1 MKICI
6 IGAGVTGLILLL
18 MLTQAGVN
26 PQDIAIIDP
35 QFDGGDMCGKWGAI
49 RSNTHWGKTITTL
62 RQVLPGITIPD
73 SFDLGATTPLSAIGE
88 LLIGLAAPLPVK
100 RIYGFVTRV
109 SLKGS
114 WTVEY
119 YANGPRT
126 LNVPLVILA
135 QGSEPKIGSLPIPS
149 IPLECALDS
158 RIQEYL
164 KPEDHV
170 ILFGTMHSGTLV
182 MKNLN
187 DLGVRTT
194 AVYKGAQPF
203 VWDRDGAYGGIKEEA
218 AEIADAVQGGAY
230 KKLTL
235 IPLAEADTVKGA
247 TWAVYAMGFSPRVIE
262 VIVEGKPVVNYDG
275 KSGQIAPGAWGFGIA
290 YPNLAPDGVHW
301 DVSVAAFALHIEG
314 QISSILAEVNIGTTR

>member
-18 MLTQAGVN
+18 MLTQAGVQ

-35 QFDGGDMCGKWGAI
+35 HFDGGDICRKWGAI
-49 RSNTHWGKTITTL
+49 RSNTHWGKTISTL

-73 SFDLGATTPLSAIGE
+73 SFNLEATTSLSAIGD
-88 LLIGLAAPLPVK
+88 LLIGLTAPLPVK
-100 RIYGFVTRV
+100 RIHGFVTRLE
-109 SLKGS
+109 SKGK

-119 YANGPRT
+119 YANGSRT
-126 LNVPLVILA
+126 LEASVVILA

-164 KPEDHV
+164 KPDDHV
-170 ILFGTMHSGTLV
+170 VLFGTMHSGTLV

-187 DLGVRTT
+187 DLSIRTT
-194 AVYKGAQPF
+194 AVYKGSQPF
-203 VWDRDGAYGGIKEEA
+203 IWDRDGAYDGIKQEA
-218 AEIADAVQGGAY
+218 AEIADAVQVGAY

-235 IPLAEADTVKGA
+235 IPIAELDRVAGA
-247 TWAVYAMGFSPRVIE
+247 TWAVYAMGFTPRLIE
-262 VIVEGKPVVNYDG
+262 VVVDGKPVLNYDG
-275 KSGQIAPGAWGFGIA
+275 KTGKLGPGAWGFGIA
-290 YPNLAPDGVHW
+290 YPNLAPDGIHW

-314 QISSILAEVNIGTTR
+314 QISSILQTLR